1 MSRVMTA
8 SKLIEAVRQRAMI
21 PTDTSVYS
29 DEAILN
35 ILNEE
40 MDAGLLSTLL
50 VLSEEHLV
58 NYEDQDFNPGKDNY
72 PIPYRAIGNKLRDVS
87 FVNADGGV
95 SELSR
100 ISVDQLSDYK
110 NGTIFGDRNVFYVQ
124 NNEIVLVDFNSGYSD
139 TIRMHFYLRPNVI
152 VLEKNV
158 GTITNINR
166 TTGVITMSNF
176 PEKFANLSQMDFVGY
191 RSPNK
196 IYSYDKQPTAVD
208 SATKSITFNPS
219 DIPSELIV
227 GDYVCCKEQ
236 SPVPN
241 IPTEMHPLLAQRA
254 AVYIMEALGDTENL
268 ANAKAKLDQME
279 KSINNLID
287 NRVEGAPQKVKPR
300 YSPLQESN
308 YLLRFK
314 RNRSRF

>member
-58 NYEDQDFNPGKDNY
+58 NYEDLQFVSGTANY
-72 PIPYRAIGNKLRDVS
+72 PIPYRAVGNKLRDVS

-95 SELSR
+95 YELSR
-100 ISVDQLSDYK
+100 ISLDQLSDYK
-110 NGTIFGDRNVFYVQ
+110 SGTIFGDRNVFYIQ
-124 NNEIVLVDFNSGYSD
+124 NNEVVLVDYSNGYSD
-139 TIRMHFYLRPNVI
+139 KMRMHFYLRPNVI
-152 VLEKNV
+152 VLEKYCGKV
-158 GTITNINR
+158 TNINR
-166 TTGVITMSNF
+166 TTGVITLSNF
-176 PEKFANLSQMDFVGY
+176 PEKFSTLPQMDFVGY

-196 IYSYDKQPTAVD
+196 IYDYDIQPTSSD
-208 SATKSITFNPS
+208 SATKTITFAVA
-219 DIPSELIV
+219 DIPSELMV
-227 GDYVCCKEQ
+227 GDYLCEKEQ

-241 IPTEMHPLLAQRA
+241 IPTEMHPLLTQRA
-254 AVYIMEALGDTENL
+254 SVYILEALGDSENL
-268 ANAKAKLDQME
+268 ANAKIKLDQME

-287 NRVEGAPQKVKPR
+287 NRVEGAPQKVRPR
-300 YSPLQESN
+300 YSPLQEANNLS
-308 YLLRFK
+308 RFK